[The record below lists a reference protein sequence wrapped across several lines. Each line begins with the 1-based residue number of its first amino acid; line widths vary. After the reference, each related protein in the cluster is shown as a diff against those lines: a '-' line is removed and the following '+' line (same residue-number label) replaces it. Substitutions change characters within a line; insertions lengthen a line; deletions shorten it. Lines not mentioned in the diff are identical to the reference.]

1 MKINYTAIAKHQQK
15 RMTDMINFIVDG
27 VTNKES
33 LQSKIEEKFAI
44 VFPKLTITVTVEE
57 IKNDDKVEYVVNVA
71 GKPII

>member
-33 LQSKIEEKFAI
+33 LQSKIEERFAI
-44 VFPKLTITVTVEE
+44 VFPKLTLTVTVEE

-71 GKPII
+71 GKPIV

>member
-57 IKNDDKVEYVVNVA
+57 IKNGDNVEYVVNVA

>member
-33 LQSKIEEKFAI
+33 LQSKIEERFAI

-57 IKNDDKVEYVVNVA
+57 IKNGDNVEYVVNVA

>member
-44 VFPKLTITVTVEE
+44 VFPKLTLTVTVEE
-57 IKNDDKVEYVVNVA
+57 IKNGDNVEYVVNVA

>member
-1 MKINYTAIAKHQQK
+1 MKINYIAIAKHQQK

-57 IKNDDKVEYVVNVA
+57 IKNGDNVEYVVNVA